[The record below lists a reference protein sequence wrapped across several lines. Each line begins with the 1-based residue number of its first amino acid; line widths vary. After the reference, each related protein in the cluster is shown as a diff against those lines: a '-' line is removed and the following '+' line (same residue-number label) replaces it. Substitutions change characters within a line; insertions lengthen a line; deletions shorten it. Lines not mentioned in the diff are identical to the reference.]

1 MRGAIAVHIAAV
13 AWSCGAF
20 AAASAVAQSTAAV
33 LEPVVVTV
41 TRISQPLREAP
52 AAISVVEQ
60 SDIQDGRATIGLDEP
75 LNRVAGVVVQNS
87 DNFAQDVRIQ
97 IRGFGTRA
105 AFGIREIKVLVDGL
119 PETMADGQ
127 TELDGFDLGA
137 IEHIE
142 VLRGAASSLYGNAA
156 GGVIQL
162 FTEDGP
168 DTPWAHARLTGG
180 SFGLQKYQ
188 VKGGG
193 TAGNA
198 HLFVSSSYLHLN
210 GFRDHSGVERANL
223 TGKLRYTVSEHTD
236 VTFLFSGVDMPNAD
250 DAGGLTRAEVEIDRS
265 QARRRNLQLNA
276 DKQVLQGRLGAV
288 AHHRFDDSELSL
300 SAYGLYRDFDTRQPF
315 TPQGI
320 VTFHRFSPGGGA
332 RYAYFAPVAGV
343 GQKLTVGV
351 DVQSQN
357 DERSRFDNVN
367 GDRGMLGVHQ
377 HERVISV
384 GPYAREAVAL
394 RDDLEVSLGL
404 RYDSVHFAVDVDTP
418 PGGANSGARTFDAW
432 SPGGGL
438 RYSPLSWLSLFFDA
452 GTAFQVPTTTELG
465 RDQGAGFNPD
475 VKPQTA
481 TSFEVGARNE
491 SERLRAGLA
500 AFFIDITDEL
510 IPFQGASGRTIFR
523 NAGRSRRYG
532 LEIDWQAAVLPGV
545 RWSSTASM
553 INATF
558 RDYHTASGTFDGN
571 DEPGIPSWQLYEEL
585 VYRHY
590 CGLFTALEGI
600 VVGDYFVN
608 DANTVRSKG
617 YALFNL
623 RGGYERAI
631 GAWNVSTFV
640 GLNNLTNTA
649 YDGRVRLN
657 ANPDPG
663 QPPTAGRFFEP
674 APGFNVYG
682 GVTIRA
688 GA

>member
-1 MRGAIAVHIAAV
+1 VIAPAP
-13 AWSCGAF
+13 
-20 AAASAVAQSTAAV
+20 AVAQPQTKDSPTI
-33 LEPVVVTV
+33 LPPVVVTA
-41 TRISQPLREAP
+41 TRLSQPLSEAP

-60 SDIQDGRATIGLDEP
+60 SDVQDGRATVGLDEP
-75 LNRVAGVVVQNS
+75 LNRVPGVFVQNS
-87 DNFAQDVRIQ
+87 GNFAQDVRIQ

-127 TELDGFDLGA
+127 TDLDGFDLGA

-162 FTEDGP
+162 FTEEGP
-168 DTPWAHARLTGG
+168 DTPWAEARLAGG
-180 SFGLQKYQ
+180 SFGLEKYQ

-193 TAGNA
+193 TAGHA
-198 HLFVSSSYLHLN
+198 HLFVSTSYLHLN

-223 TGKLRYTVSEHTD
+223 TSKLRYTVSERTD
-236 VTFLFSGVDMPNAD
+236 VTFLFSGVDTPNAD
-250 DAGGLTRAEVEIDRS
+250 DAGGLTRAEVETDRS
-265 QARRRNLQLNA
+265 QARRRNVQLNA
-276 DKQVLQGRLGAV
+276 DEQVLQGRLGAV
-288 AHHRFDDSELSL
+288 ARHRSDDGELSL
-300 SAYGLYRDFDTRQPF
+300 YTYGLYRDFDTRQPF

-332 RYAYFAPVAGV
+332 RYANVTPIAGV
-343 GQKLTVGV
+343 GQTLTVGV

-367 GDRGMLGVHQ
+367 GDRGLLGVHQ
-377 HERVISV
+377 HERVVSV
-384 GPYAREAVAL
+384 GPYAREAVSL

-418 PGGANSGARTFDAW
+418 PGGTNSGARTLDAW
-432 SPGGGL
+432 SPGGGV
-438 RYSPLSWLSLFFDA
+438 RYAPLSWLALFFDA

-465 RDQGAGFNPD
+465 RDQGAGFNSEI
-475 VKPQTA
+475 KPQTA

-500 AFFIDITDEL
+500 AFVIDIRDEL

-532 LEIDWQAAVLPGV
+532 LEIDWQAAVLPNV
-545 RWSSTASM
+545 RWSTTASV

-558 RDYHTASGTFDGN
+558 RDYHTASGTFDGH

-585 VYRHY
+585 AYRHPS
-590 CGLFTALEGI
+590 GLFTALEAF
-600 VVGDYFVN
+600 VVDDDFVN
-608 DANTVRSKG
+608 DANTVRSNG
-617 YALFNL
+617 YALLNL

-631 GAWNVSTFV
+631 GRWNVSTFV
-640 GLNNLTNTA
+640 GLNNLTNAA

-657 ANPDPG
+657 ANPDTG